1 MRQLAEMIL
10 KKCGYRTITATDGV
24 EGVLLFRERQQEIK
38 AVLLDLVMPRK
49 SGEQAYQEMK
59 AIRPDVNVI
68 LTSGFK
74 LDDRVTVALE
84 QGIDAFVQKPYTLA
98 KLAQVMAVV
107 QATRDL
113 AALSVAYKH
122 LEQVP
127 TDTLF
132 GRILVLLREL
142 AKGAQACFEDLIRR
156 GRLTLDEVLEYRYVE
171 YKGDSIQSLS
181 RLFDVSRVPASGFDP
196 PKFGTAYD
204 ALVDQAFMRLIDDMM
219 AREPMVNTATLID
232 LNGYIPIHPSR
243 FCKDWTGNHDV
254 DLFNNRCKKFYHAAS
269 LRGARLGLPQAA
281 SLGKRVDRADFV
293 KAGCELAFS
302 EEAARELLV
311 QTYSRDTGEVV
322 VLLMV
327 PCYVM
332 GQRFGAATA
341 TWKVE

>member
-1 MRQLAEMIL
+1 
-10 KKCGYRTITATDGV
+10 
-24 EGVLLFRERQQEIK
+24 
-38 AVLLDLVMPRK
+38 
-49 SGEQAYQEMK
+49 
-59 AIRPDVNVI
+59 
-68 LTSGFK
+68 
-74 LDDRVTVALE
+74 
-84 QGIDAFVQKPYTLA
+84 
-98 KLAQVMAVV
+98 
-107 QATRDL
+107 
-113 AALSVAYKH
+113 
-122 LEQVP
+122 
-127 TDTLF
+127 
-132 GRILVLLREL
+132 
-142 AKGAQACFEDLIRR
+142 
-156 GRLTLDEVLEYRYVE
+156 
-171 YKGDSIQSLS
+171 
-181 RLFDVSRVPASGFDP
+181 
-196 PKFGTAYD
+196 
-204 ALVDQAFMRLIDDMM
+204 MRLIDDMM